1 MGASGPSGQGGGG
14 SRESN
19 KKARKDTEVSAYE
32 REIEKQ
38 NKAKASKQLTT
49 KTVNTVT
56 NDGNDSKPKQDT
68 TIKKP
73 KQDTTT
79 KTVNTVTGKSADD
92 TKIAYKTSDE
102 AIESTKKA
110 AAISEKNKI
119 KKDMEDFANLKYEPP
134 KFGGPAV
141 AVVGGLIGEK
151 TFGVNKEYY
160 TKNVIGKVNPATGKP
175 YSGSTSDFE
184 SYMKGRGEGK
194 LDAMGR
200 TITSTGGGDSKV
212 TEAPKETV
220 KTSMLSQP
228 VEAETKIETVK
239 KEKKED
245 EYDVRKI
252 KKRGRR
258 RNILTSSKGVTTV
271 SADYSLGK
279 PSLLGSV

>member
-1 MGASGPSGQGGGG
+1 MGASGPSGQDGGG

-32 REIEKQ
+32 REFQKRDE
-38 NKAKASKQLTT
+38 AKASKQLTT
-49 KTVNTVT
+49 KKSKTKSTNTST
-56 NDGNDSKPKQDT
+56 NDGSDNTVLTKKNDIPKKVETYNPNVKGGTYT
-68 TIKKP
+68 TTQPTSEQIKKN
-73 KQDTTT
+73 KEA
-79 KTVNTVTGKSADD
+79 VELATGKSKLDNYEIP
-92 TKIAYKTSDE
+92 KSD
-102 AIESTKKA
+102 APGVIGA
-110 AAISEKNKI
+110 ALNLTQPLRQKSFEVNREYYQKN
-119 KKDMEDFANLKYEPP
+119 
-134 KFGGPAV
+134 
-141 AVVGGLIGEK
+141 VVGKGNYK
-151 TFGVNKEYY
+151 DTFDDYERY
-160 TKNVIGKVNPATGKP
+160 I
-175 YSGSTSDFE
+175 
-184 SYMKGRGEGK
+184 KGRSEGK

-228 VEAETKIETVK
+228 VEAEDETKVETVK

-252 KKRGRR
+252 KKKGRR